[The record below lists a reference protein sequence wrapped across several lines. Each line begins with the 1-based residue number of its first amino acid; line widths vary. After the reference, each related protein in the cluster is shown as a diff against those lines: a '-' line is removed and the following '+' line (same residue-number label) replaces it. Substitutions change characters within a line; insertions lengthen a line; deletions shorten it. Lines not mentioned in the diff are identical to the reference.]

1 MIRKRYRTVATPCAV
16 PPESLHGVR
25 RVPAGIVAHRTT
37 HRKTGEALGGPF
49 TQFRNIRSELAE
61 RKITVARA
69 VPGQRIAVL
78 PQGVQTIE
86 RAAMAKYWTTDA
98 QGERLAPCLRL
109 QERYGFMQDY
119 VIGQMSADARVQRT
133 YGGTNEMTT
142 KLIARSP

>member
-1 MIRKRYRTVATPCAV
+1 M
-16 PPESLHGVR
+16 
-25 RVPAGIVAHRTT
+25 
-37 HRKTGEALGGPF
+37 
-49 TQFRNIRSELAE
+49 
-61 RKITVARA
+61 ARA
-69 VPGQRIAVL
+69 VPGQRIAAL
-78 PQGVQTIE
+78 PQGVQKIE

-109 QERYGFMQDY
+109 QERYAFMQDY